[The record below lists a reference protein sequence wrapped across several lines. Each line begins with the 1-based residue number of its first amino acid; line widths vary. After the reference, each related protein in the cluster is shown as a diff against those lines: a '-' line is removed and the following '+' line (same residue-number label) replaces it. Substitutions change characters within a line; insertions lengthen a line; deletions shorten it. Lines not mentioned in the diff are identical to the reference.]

1 MDANFTITVQNEL
14 DLVRVSM
21 SGFFFPSDV
30 ERFRHARDEAHL
42 LLRSL
47 PNQHLTIVDIRE
59 MKVQAQETVAAFQA
73 VLGEKRHHG
82 RRLAIVAGSSL
93 ARSQAKR
100 AASQRVVAYFAAV
113 EEAEQWLLQSDEIP
127 QATAA

>member
-100 AASQRVVAYFAAV
+100 ASQRVVAYFAAV